1 MVYSDQSRVR
11 REWLPLVLMVQDK
24 TVTQELA
31 EEQQRQGLA
40 GTAQD
45 EPLTIMA
52 PQRMPPPNFLV
63 SSQGFPLAKQT
74 RSWAKRLADIGLSGT
89 GCWERVEGEAGR
101 ANKGGGRVFL
111 GRGDLTIQSSE
122 GFSCYFP
129 YNGIAY

>member
-11 REWLPLVLMVQDK
+11 RERLPLVLMVQDK

-40 GTAQD
+40 GAAQD

-74 RSWAKRLADIGLSGT
+74 RSWAKRLADIGLSGR

-101 ANKGGGRVFL
+101 ANKGGKGVP
-111 GRGDLTIQSSE
+111 GKRGPHNPIQ
-122 GFSCYFP
+122 
-129 YNGIAY
+129 